1 MTTRSSKSPLMQ
13 GKHIL
18 VVEDEAPIRDMVR
31 FALERKGLTVTEAA
45 DVQDARLSIA
55 GRRPDLILLDW
66 MLPGVSGIEFA
77 REIRADANLRD
88 LPIIMLTA
96 RAEEE
101 DRVRGLNTGSD
112 DYIAKPFSTAELIAR
127 IQAVLRRVLPG
138 GAEERIEVQGL
149 EVDTASQRVTANG
162 EAVKLGP
169 TEYRLLNFFVSN
181 PERVYTREQVL
192 DRVWGQNVYVEERTV
207 DVNIRRLRKAL
218 TPFGFADYIQTVRGT
233 GYRFSTKV

>member
-1 MTTRSSKSPLMQ
+1 MMAGLAVR
-13 GKHIL
+13 
-18 VVEDEAPIRDMVR
+18 PI
-31 FALERKGLTVTEAA
+31 
-45 DVQDARLSIA
+45 DARL
-55 GRRPDLILLDW
+55 GRTD
-66 MLPGVSGIEFA
+66 
-77 REIRADANLRD
+77 ADANLRD

-207 DVNIRRLRKAL
+207 DVHIRRLRKAL

-233 GYRFSTKV
+233 GYRFSEKF

>member
-1 MTTRSSKSPLMQ
+1 MS
-13 GKHIL
+13 HIL
-18 VVEDEAPIRDMVR
+18 VVEDEAIIRSALR
-31 FALERKGLTVTEAA
+31 RLLERHQYQVSEAGSVA
-45 DVQDARLSIA
+45 DAVNQFDLSTF
-55 GRRPDLILLDW
+55 DLVISDLR
-66 MLPGVSGIEFA
+66 LPGDPGTEM
-77 REIRADANLRD
+77 IRRAPDTPVLIMTSYASLRSAVD
-88 LPIIMLTA
+88 SMKLGA
-96 RAEEE
+96 
-101 DRVRGLNTGSD
+101 V

-207 DVNIRRLRKAL
+207 DVHIRRLRKAL

>member
-31 FALERKGLTVTEAA
+31 FALERKWLTVTEAA

-207 DVNIRRLRKAL
+207 DVHIRRLRKAL

>member
-1 MTTRSSKSPLMQ
+1 MS
-13 GKHIL
+13 HIL
-18 VVEDEAPIRDMVR
+18 VVEDEAIIRSALR
-31 FALERKGLTVTEAA
+31 RLLERHQYQVSEAGSVA
-45 DVQDARLSIA
+45 DAVNQFDLSTF
-55 GRRPDLILLDW
+55 DLVISDLR
-66 MLPGVSGIEFA
+66 LPGEPGTEM
-77 REIRADANLRD
+77 IRRAPDTPVLIMTSYASLRSAVD
-88 LPIIMLTA
+88 SMKLGA
-96 RAEEE
+96 
-101 DRVRGLNTGSD
+101 V

-207 DVNIRRLRKAL
+207 DVHIRRLRKAL

>member
-1 MTTRSSKSPLMQ
+1 MQ

-207 DVNIRRLRKAL
+207 DVHIRRLRKAL